1 MVTAYTKWVLP
12 QNEDQMKQLHR
23 QFRSAT
29 KLAETSLVPYTTEC
43 LKYASQMMESET
55 HYSGGM
61 SQLSED
67 FQDQLENG
75 QYVLEM
81 KTEYVVDS
89 VSNVKEKLTTRYP
102 RVSAAGATVRNKSDV
117 QQFGIVLLSA
127 NIGEVDYAPE
137 IDDKLK
143 KKIEQST
150 TESISKQTLIT
161 AKQEALTAIELGKK
175 SIEETRAKEEALKT
189 QAVIIA
195 QKERAVAEENV
206 KRDIAIAAS
215 SLALKKAEAEGDKL
229 KVLAGLSP
237 LERANIDKATAIGVA
252 EALAGPDGIRFPEM
266 LIIGGGANG
275 GSPMNPFDAVG
286 LESFIE
292 ISKKISKK

>member
-1 MVTAYTKWVLP
+1 
-12 QNEDQMKQLHR
+12 
-23 QFRSAT
+23 
-29 KLAETSLVPYTTEC
+29 
-43 LKYASQMMESET
+43 
-55 HYSGGM
+55 M

-81 KTEYVVDS
+81 KTEYVIDS
-89 VSNVKEKLTTRYP
+89 ISNVKEKLTTRYP
-102 RVSAAGATVRNKSDV
+102 RVDKEGIVIRNKSDV
-117 QQFGIVLLSA
+117 QQFGIALLSA

-229 KVLAGLSP
+229 KVAAGLSP

-275 GSPMNPFDAVG
+275 SSPMNPFDAVG